1 MGLTRMAGDDMD
13 RRDITTARESTTVEN
28 TEFFD
33 ALTDPPP
40 LLSDRLPGKDTPNMS
55 TPEKHPK
62 TQGARMYHSTNGTS
76 RFTLGRVLSPV
87 NFSSSSR
94 FSTSRRRFLAFCGGV
109 GFVVAGCG
117 SPSHRQNSTSTQ
129 DNAAPIAPSDRRIS
143 VGITD
148 RIRTLDPSDAFEPVS
163 LNVLLNVGE
172 TLYTY
177 DVDTNMLV
185 PLLANDLP
193 AISPDGTTYTIPV
206 RQGVTF
212 HDGTPFNAEAMAF
225 SLQRSIENGGKPAF
239 LLSDVVES
247 VAASS
252 AFELVIQL
260 KEPFSAFTSTLAFP
274 GACAVSPTAHT
285 IGTFEP
291 ETVVATGHYRL
302 VDYAENSRLVLDR
315 NDDYW
320 GEPAANSGIDIQS
333 FNTPASLLNAFK
345 SRTIDIAFQ
354 TLEPSQ
360 IQTLVNEQDTQ
371 QWQVA
376 SQTSALIR
384 YLVLNV
390 TQPPLD
396 RLEVRQAIAAAIN
409 RTLLQERVFL
419 NQASPLFS
427 LVPDTVSA
435 SIPAFKDEYGDR
447 DLDRAIALLKEA
459 GFTPEAPAQTT
470 LWHASSNARG
480 ELIANTLKA
489 SLEADLEGL
498 FQLELQSVEAATLF
512 SNLDKGSYPM
522 VLLSWAPDFLDP
534 DNYLQPFVVCDRSEG
549 GVCTEGS
556 TYAHGSFFDDNTINQ
571 LVQAQRQEA
580 DTNARTRM
588 LEEVQV
594 EIAKQVPF
602 IPLVQGVDY
611 AFGVPK
617 ISGLSIGA
625 SQSIQFWVVQS
636 GDAPT

>member
-1 MGLTRMAGDDMD
+1 MTANTMTNRETTTRKIAEI
-13 RRDITTARESTTVEN
+13 RHQSASQVESRTLVART
-28 TEFFD
+28 
-33 ALTDPPP
+33 
-40 LLSDRLPGKDTPNMS
+40 
-55 TPEKHPK
+55 
-62 TQGARMYHSTNGTS
+62 
-76 RFTLGRVLSPV
+76 
-87 NFSSSSR
+87 R
-94 FSTSRRRFLAFCGGV
+94 FSPSRRRFLAFCGGV
-109 GFVVAGCG
+109 GLVVAGCG
-117 SPSHRQNSTSTQ
+117 STPTRQNSSSSQ
-129 DNAAPIAPSDRRIS
+129 NNSEALAPGDRRIA

-163 LNVLLNVGE
+163 LNVLLNIGE

-177 DVDTNMLV
+177 NADTGTSE
-185 PLLANDLP
+185 PLLATALP
-193 AISPDGTTYTIPV
+193 TVSADGLTYSIPL

-225 SLQRSIENGGKPAF
+225 SLQRLIENGGKPAF
-239 LLSDVVES
+239 LLSEVVQEI
-247 VAASS
+247 APSS
-252 AFELVIQL
+252 EFELSIQL
-260 KEPFSAFTSTLAFP
+260 KEPFSAFTATLAFP

-285 IGTFEP
+285 IGEFQP

-302 VDYAENSRLVLDR
+302 ADYAENSRLVLNR

-320 GEPAANSGIDIQS
+320 GDPAANSGIDIQS

-345 SRTIDIAFQ
+345 SRAIDIAFQ

-360 IQTLVNEQDTQ
+360 IETLVKEQDSQ

-384 YLVLNV
+384 YLVLNI

-396 RLEVRQAIAAAIN
+396 QLEVRQAIASAIN
-409 RTLLQERVFL
+409 RTLLEERVFL

-427 LVPDTVSA
+427 LIPNTVTG
-435 SIPAFKDEYGDR
+435 SIPTFKDEYGDGNTE
-447 DLDRAIALLKEA
+447 RAIALLKAA
-459 GFTPEAPAQTT
+459 GFTPETPVQTT

-489 SLEADLEGL
+489 SLESELEGL

-534 DNYLQPFVVCDRSEG
+534 DNYLQPFVACDRSDND
-549 GVCTEGS
+549 VCLEGS
-556 TYAHGSFFDDNTINQ
+556 TFAHGSFFSDDTINQ

-580 DTNARTRM
+580 DAGARIQL
-588 LEEVQV
+588 LEQVQV
-594 EIAKQVPF
+594 EIAQQVPF

-611 AFGVPK
+611 AFGAPT

-625 SQSIQFWVVQS
+625 SQSIQFWKLQT
-636 GDAPT
+636 GDVPN